1 MSLMSQD
8 ELMKD
13 ADRRMNK
20 ALEAL
25 KADLA
30 KLRTGRAHPSLLE
43 HIMVPYYGNPTQ
55 LSQIAS
61 ITVLDARTLSI
72 APWEKNLTT
81 AIEKAILQSG
91 LGLNPTSAGDVIR
104 IPMPPLTEERRRDMT
119 KVVRHEGENARIAV
133 RNIRRDTN
141 AHLKELEKKKLI
153 PEDDLRKGEEKI
165 QKMTDQH
172 VQVIDQMVTDKEKEL
187 MSM

>member
-20 ALEAL
+20 AIDAL

-43 HIMVPYYGNPTQ
+43 HIMISYYGNPTP
-55 LSQIAS
+55 LSQVAS

-72 APWEKNLTT
+72 APWEKNLTA
-81 AIEKAILQSG
+81 AIEKGILQSG

-119 KVVRHEGENARIAV
+119 KIVRHEGENGRIAV
-133 RNIRRDTN
+133 RNIRRDSNT
-141 AHLKELEKKKLI
+141 HLKELEKKKLMA
-153 PEDDLRKGEEKI
+153 EDDLRKSEDKI

-172 VQVIDQMVTDKEKEL
+172 IHTIDQMVTDKEKEL

>member
-25 KADLA
+25 KSNLA
-30 KLRTGRAHPSLLE
+30 KIRTGRAHPSLVE
-43 HIMVPYYGNPTQ
+43 NVSVMYYGNPTP

-72 APWEKNLTT
+72 SPWEKNLGA

-104 IPMPPLTEERRRDMT
+104 LPMPPLTEERRRDMT
-119 KVVRHEGENARIAV
+119 KVVRHEGEEARIAV
-133 RNIRRDTN
+133 RNVRRDTN
-141 AHLKELEKKKLI
+141 THLKELEKKKEI
-153 PEDDLRKGEEKI
+153 TEDDLRKSEDRI
-165 QKMTDQH
+165 QKMTDHH
-172 VQVIDQMVTDKEKEL
+172 VQQVDQLVVEKEKEL
-187 MSM
+187 MSI